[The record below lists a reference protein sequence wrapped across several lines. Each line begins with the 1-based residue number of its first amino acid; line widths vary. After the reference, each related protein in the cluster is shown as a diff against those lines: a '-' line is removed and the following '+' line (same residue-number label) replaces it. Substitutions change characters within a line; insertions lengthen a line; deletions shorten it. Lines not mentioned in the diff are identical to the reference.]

1 MLNNEED
8 MLDCARCKCTQNLLQ
23 CTAYR
28 CNFDV
33 SVMFVDGVV
42 KKNNSAASVPTNID
56 AHRQTTVETSA
67 TKSETIMNGSSLPD
81 LISFV
86 HTIETLAYKY
96 YVNALIRNGSY
107 QLVYKDVD
115 DIKHSSEES
124 NNQVLNGISSTSTS
138 NNKQRVIVFKSSPN
152 RILGLYFIPPK
163 SYSLTSTSS
172 SSTSLKFLNYS
183 TFFVLLFSLEFIKY
197 LIF

>member
-8 MLDCARCKCTQNLLQ
+8 MLDCARCKCTHNLLQ

-33 SVMFVDGVV
+33 SVMFVDGVI
-42 KKNNSAASVPTNID
+42 KKNNSATAAPTNSD
-56 AHRQTTVETSA
+56 AHRQTTLETSV

-96 YVNALIRNGSY
+96 YVSALIRNGSY
-107 QLVYKDVD
+107 QIVYKDVD
-115 DIKHSSEES
+115 ATKQSSEES
-124 NNQVLNGISSTSTS
+124 NQVLNGISSTATS
-138 NNKQRVIVFKSSPN
+138 KNKQRVIVFKSSPN

-163 SYSLTSTSS
+163 SYSPSS
-172 SSTSLKFLNYS
+172 SSSSSSSLKFINYL
-183 TFFVLLFSLEFIKY
+183 TFFVLLFPIEFCKY